1 MITDSYI
8 REQGYIYFLTE
19 APELLQIIE
28 QELFSLEA
36 HNITKVHNLMRA
48 THTLKGGAANVGLEL
63 INKISHSLED
73 VFKSLYN
80 PDIEIDNEL
89 RSLLFQAYECLQIAL
104 VSEQN
109 QSNVNN
115 DEILQRATSVFVQL
129 QEKLG
134 DAFGADTHIPTSEE
148 LGFDIVLSIFE
159 TGVTQR
165 LESITEVIQAP
176 SDALTLADILRSHA
190 EIFFGLAESL
200 NLPGFGEI
208 AQTII
213 TALTVN
219 PTQALKIGEVA
230 LADLQQ
236 ARVRVIAGDRIRG
249 GEPSPALQAFTK
261 VTDAIT
267 NQTNNLSIGSIDTIV
282 TQSINNNF
290 LKIEF
295 EELYNFL
302 INNEYHKKPLKP
314 AIAKFYL
321 TVIRHLLGWFN
332 HYREIP
338 EQEFSLSILI
348 PNSPPENAINY
359 IENWLKDFW
368 KFLQN
373 QEDSHSLCLYR
384 QGAIINILLAIAR
397 FQYST
402 DSNNQVIRAL
412 KSKIDELATEYKKC
426 PPLTAHEKNWIENS
440 KLKELL
446 VSKEISTSTSFQA
459 INPLLET
466 IWGEEEIPSPASQL
480 PSIQAEIETFN
491 LTERPET
498 LNIVKQKVE
507 EIPETIIEVI
517 PEQNIINNIHNLEQT
532 SALPNKK
539 TLHNSSIRVE
549 VEVLQRLNYLAGE
562 LLIFQKQG
570 ALNDENITELIENLF
585 RYLSKHQANL
595 NKLRELPLKLQNIAP
610 KEHSQNVREVEVEFD
625 SLEMDEYTEFN
636 LVLHEAIEETL
647 QLQET
652 ADSLNLLIKQ
662 AHQIKDKKQRLVLNM
677 LDSLTT
683 ARMLPI
689 GKILNRFPQMIQN
702 LGNVYGKSVELKL
715 IGTEVLIDKAIA
727 EKLYDPLLHL
737 LRNAFD
743 HGIESPQVRCERG
756 KSEQG
761 LIEIRAY
768 NQGSQTLIEIRDDG
782 QGLNLEKIRA
792 KGIELNHLPDN
803 DKATSTEKLF
813 ELLFVPGFST
823 ASKVSEISGRGIG
836 LDIVRSQ
843 LEALNGSITVQSV
856 PNQGTI
862 FTLKIPFSMTT
873 EQLMIVQAG
882 DAVYA
887 LLLDSIEK
895 ILLPSAEQIRE
906 IEGRKTLY
914 WSTGNDE
921 CIVSIRQLSELI
933 QYNSSFNRS
942 SASYRLTSNEIG
954 ETIKPVLLLR
964 HNQEILGLEVD
975 QIIGEQELL
984 IRPLGSAIAPPQ
996 YIYGCTTLAN
1006 GTLILVIDGVML
1018 LESKKMQA
1026 TVEIMPLPV
1035 ANSFHQKSL
1044 PLSGTTMQSQLL
1056 LAASDSTNSPTI
1068 PINRPLAPTYNT
1080 VKVILVVDD
1089 AISLRQ
1095 TLSLTLQKSGYQV
1108 LQAQNG
1114 MEALEQLQR
1123 HPEVSLVIS
1132 DLEMPRMNGFEL
1144 LNNVRQNQNLA
1155 SKPILILTSRS
1166 ADKHR
1171 QLAQALGASAYLT
1184 KPYLEH
1190 EFLSIIKNLMN
1201 GEINNFSNL
1210 VMSN

>member
-8 REQGYIYFLTE
+8 REQGYLYFLTE

-28 QELFSLEA
+28 QELFSLQEYSV
-36 HNITKVHNLMRA
+36 TRVHNL
-48 THTLKGGAANVGLEL
+48 
-63 INKISHSLED
+63 IKIAHSLED

-80 PDIEIDNEL
+80 PDVEIDNEL
-89 RSLLFQAYECLQIAL
+89 RSLLFQAYECLQLAL

-109 QSNVNN
+109 QSNVNS
-115 DEILQRATSVFVQL
+115 DEILQRATTVFVQL

-165 LESITEVIQAP
+165 LESIAEVIQAP
-176 SDALTLADILRSHA
+176 SDTLELADTLRSHA
-190 EIFFGLAESL
+190 EIFLGLAESL

-219 PTQALKIGEVA
+219 PTQALKIAEIA

-236 ARVRVIAGDRIRG
+236 ARDKVLAGDRIRG
-249 GEPSPALQAFTK
+249 GEPSFALQALTK
-261 VTDAIT
+261 LKGEII
-267 NQTNNLSIGSIDTIV
+267 NQTSDLSVELTDEIA

-295 EELYNFL
+295 EEFYNFL
-302 INNEYHKKPLKP
+302 TDSKYRKKPLKQGT
-314 AIAKFYL
+314 AKFYL
-321 TVIRHLLGWFN
+321 TVIRSLLGWFN
-332 HYREIP
+332 HHRDIP
-338 EQEFSLSILI
+338 EKEFSLSILI
-348 PNSPPENAINY
+348 PNSLPENAINY
-359 IENWLKDFW
+359 IESWLKDFW
-368 KFLQN
+368 EFLPN
-373 QEDSHSLCLYR
+373 QDDSHSLCLYR
-384 QGAIINILLAIAR
+384 QGAILNILLAISR
-397 FQYST
+397 FKYSN
-402 DSNNQVIRAL
+402 DSNNQVIETL
-412 KSKIDELATEYKKC
+412 KSKIDKLAKEYKQC
-426 PPLTAHEKNWIENS
+426 PPLTEQEKNWIDNP
-440 KLKELL
+440 KLKELR
-446 VSKEISTSTSFQA
+446 VIKEISASASLQA
-459 INPLLET
+459 INPLLEA
-466 IWGEEEIPSPASQL
+466 IWGEEEISTPTNQL
-480 PSIQAEIETFN
+480 LTTEPEIETLNLTN
-491 LTERPET
+491 LTEHIEPLNVVQQETEATPEA
-498 LNIVKQKVE
+498 
-507 EIPETIIEVI
+507 IIEVV
-517 PEQNIINNIHNLEQT
+517 PEPNIIKNINNPEQT
-532 SALPNKK
+532 SSLPNKK
-539 TLHNSSIRVE
+539 SPQNSSVRVD
-549 VEVLQRLNYLAGE
+549 VEALQRLNYLAGE
-562 LLIFQKQG
+562 LLISQKQG

-585 RYLSKHQANL
+585 QQLSRHQANL
-595 NKLRELPLKLQNIAP
+595 NYLREVPLKMQNIAT
-610 KEHSQNVREVEVEFD
+610 KENVKNLGAVEFD

-702 LGNVYGKSVELKL
+702 LGNVYDKSVELIL

-803 DKATSTEKLF
+803 DKVTSTEKLF

-843 LEALNGSITVQSV
+843 LEALNGSIAVQSV
-856 PNQGTI
+856 PYQGTK

-895 ILLPSAEQIRE
+895 ILLPNAEQMRE
-906 IEGRKTLY
+906 FEGKKVLY
-914 WSTGNDE
+914 WSTGKDE
-921 CIVSIRQLSELI
+921 CMVSIRQLSELM

-942 SASYRLTSNEIG
+942 SASSHRLISNNVG
-954 ETIKPVLLLR
+954 EMIKPVLLLR
-964 HNQEILGLEVD
+964 RNREILGVEVD
-975 QIIGEQELL
+975 QIIGEQELV
-984 IRPLGSAIAPPQ
+984 IRPLGSAIAPPK
-996 YIYGCTTLAN
+996 YVYGCTTLAN
-1006 GTLILVIDGVML
+1006 GTLILVIDGVTL
-1018 LESKKMQA
+1018 LESAEMQA

-1035 ANSFHQKSL
+1035 ANSFHQKPL

-1144 LNNVRQNQNLA
+1144 LNNVRQNKNLA